1 MAFVCNHLM
10 DSECVGVLLNC
21 FQDNKTIVNG
31 VEVQPT
37 VSLTAHV
44 LAALSVVKGIT
55 GVSYDSR
62 ASRG

>member
-1 MAFVCNHLM
+1 M
-10 DSECVGVLLNC
+10 DSECVGVVLNC

-55 GVSYDSR
+55 GVSSDSR
-62 ASRG
+62 ASQG